1 MIANVYAHGQAKLK
15 SNNLII
21 APSVLNANFLH
32 LEADIKATERG
43 GADWIH
49 LDIMDGNFVPNISF
63 GPSIAGQI
71 RKCTKL
77 PLDCHLM
84 IEKPELHIEAF
95 AKAGVQYITVH
106 AEATK
111 HLDRLLNRIKEL
123 GCKAGV
129 SINPATSL
137 EAISEV
143 LDLADLVLIM
153 SVNPGFGGQSLI
165 PYCLDKINYL
175 RSIKPNLQI
184 EIDGGVNLK
193 TLPLAKEAGANIFV
207 IGSAIFGA
215 KYIEKE
221 TKKFSRL
228 KRIC

>member
-1 MIANVYAHGQAKLK
+1 MIVNAYAHGQAKLK

-63 GPSIAGQI
+63 GPGIAGQI

-84 IEKPELHIEAF
+84 IEQPELHVETF

-193 TLPLAKEAGANIFV
+193 TLPLAKKAGANIFV
-207 IGSAIFGA
+207 VGSAIFGA
-215 KYIEKE
+215 KNVEKE
-221 TKKFSRL
+221 TEKFSRL
-228 KRIC
+228 K